1 MHGKNRIWWGL
12 ERKEGQGFA
21 DKLGKGKL
29 GMRDNGETS
38 YPLACISS

>member
-1 MHGKNRIWWGL
+1 MVRIEFDGGP

-21 DKLGKGKL
+21 DKLGEGKV

-38 YPLACISS
+38 YPLACIFS